1 LNRATVSQ
9 TKFPRTWFL
18 KFPVTLQKECLAK
31 DAKMAK
37 EKEEM
42 DRFVFH
48 RHKHQTPSI
57 SLRFL
62 RALREN
68 QNSWFDAAPSLRC
81 IRPNHQKD
89 L

>member
-1 LNRATVSQ
+1 
-9 TKFPRTWFL
+9 
-18 KFPVTLQKECLAK
+18 
-31 DAKMAK
+31 MAK

-48 RHKHQTPSI
+48 RHKHQTSSI
-57 SLRFL
+57 SLRCL

-68 QNSWFDAAPSLRC
+68 QNSWFDAAHPLRC